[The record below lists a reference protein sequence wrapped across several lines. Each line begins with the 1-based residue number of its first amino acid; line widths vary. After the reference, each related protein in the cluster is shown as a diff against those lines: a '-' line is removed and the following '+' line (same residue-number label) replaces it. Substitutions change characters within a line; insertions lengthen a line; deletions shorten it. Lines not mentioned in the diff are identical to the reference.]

1 MTDENALIDAALA
14 GDEKALGKLLA
25 SVQDQVFN
33 LALRMLGTVPDAED
47 ATQEVLVK
55 ACTRLSGFRR
65 ESAFSTWVF
74 RIALNHLATYRK
86 GLFAQRPVSFDVY
99 GEDIASGRE
108 HDVPDLAGG
117 ADRSLLEREL
127 KVSCMHGMLQCLDV
141 EGRSAFVLGTMFK
154 MDSRAAA
161 DALGITPEAY
171 RQRLSRARARHGRV
185 PHGLLRRGRRA
196 LPLRAARGLRHRHAP
211 HRSRPPRLPGARG
224 AGRGRLRAGC
234 GGRARRGPVGRGADR
249 RHGAARRRVG
259 RVRVA
264 AALPLPLR
272 CGRVRPQPRGLGRV
286 RAGGVR
292 MSAAKGAGAD
302 AGMGAALAYLAEL
315 EAHNDR
321 AWFAETKAERAGA
334 LAAFDVLVADVQQ
347 RVGAFDPAVLG
358 HDPKKLTFKLTRDT
372 RFSNDKSPYNPS
384 LRAHVGPAGEA
395 ARARG
400 LLTSWSG
407 RAAAR
412 FWEEGRSQ
420 PCSRIAT
427 DRVRRAI
434 AADGDAWERVVEGL
448 APLQVEGEA
457 LKRVPQGFDAAHP
470 QAGWLKFKSWYLE
483 LPVPDEDVAAPGFAE
498 AASREFERVKPL
510 NDFLN
515 RALEGFEMPAR

>member
-1 MTDENALIDAALA
+1 
-14 GDEKALGKLLA
+14 
-25 SVQDQVFN
+25 
-33 LALRMLGTVPDAED
+33 
-47 ATQEVLVK
+47 
-55 ACTRLSGFRR
+55 
-65 ESAFSTWVF
+65 
-74 RIALNHLATYRK
+74 
-86 GLFAQRPVSFDVY
+86 
-99 GEDIASGRE
+99 
-108 HDVPDLAGG
+108 
-117 ADRSLLEREL
+117 
-127 KVSCMHGMLQCLDV
+127 
-141 EGRSAFVLGTMFK
+141 
-154 MDSRAAA
+154 
-161 DALGITPEAY
+161 
-171 RQRLSRARARHGRV
+171 
-185 PHGLLRRGRRA
+185 
-196 LPLRAARGLRHRHAP
+196 
-211 HRSRPPRLPGARG
+211 
-224 AGRGRLRAGC
+224 
-234 GGRARRGPVGRGADR
+234 
-249 RHGAARRRVG
+249 
-259 RVRVA
+259 
-264 AALPLPLR
+264 
-272 CGRVRPQPRGLGRV
+272 
-286 RAGGVR
+286 

-334 LAAFDVLVADVQQ
+334 LAAFDVLVADMQQ

-384 LRAHVGPAGEA
+384 LRAHVGPAGKLPVPVGYYLMV
-395 ARARG
+395 RPG
-400 LLTSWSG
+400 
-407 RAAAR
+407 
-412 FWEEGRSQ
+412 GRSFLGGGLFAAMFKD
-420 PCSRIAT
+420 AT

-498 AASREFERVKPL
+498 ADAREFERMKPL